1 MLDTYFYEILI
12 AAALAGGGLFLAGL
26 RNPIVFFYA
35 GLFGTA
41 ILKTPELPVVREK
54 FTIVELCL
62 LCLWMCWPLLLKG
75 RIPSKATG
83 LVYLWGG
90 AFCIICL
97 SSSLIAISTAPPR
110 MVTAKMAAYS
120 LLEAVN
126 YCYGVAILWTCV
138 QVLDSWQR
146 WVGAI
151 MAWVGGMAVASFV
164 GAAAVVGMA
173 PGWAYEETGR
183 INSTLR
189 NENQVPSMIL
199 PLLVVVLMIAVRR
212 GLPLRYRGFALAIFV
227 SALLAAIGTGSRT
240 AALMI
245 GLSGAGVVWILH
257 TAIQTK
263 RSVYRFQLAYLA
275 LAFAGVVVSY
285 FAIAWS
291 QYDGNYSLMST
302 PSWQRPAVLLIE
314 WFDGRRGL
322 DDTRPKQI
330 ANAMEYFWQSPI
342 LGTGPKFGSSFAA
355 TGGEVHNTYFSLLL
369 ETGFVGLSSFLAL
382 VWLAAYLGFDAARK
396 CRYPWYG
403 ILGRA
408 LIVGLFLIC
417 LYNATMLGLRQRN
430 IWFMLGM
437 LLAFSDLVAAG
448 VAPEL
453 ILPRSIPKGMRAIFV
468 DS

>member
-1 MLDTYFYEILI
+1 
-12 AAALAGGGLFLAGL
+12 
-26 RNPIVFFYA
+26 
-35 GLFGTA
+35 
-41 ILKTPELPVVREK
+41 
-54 FTIVELCL
+54 
-62 LCLWMCWPLLLKG
+62 
-75 RIPSKATG
+75 
-83 LVYLWGG
+83 
-90 AFCIICL
+90 
-97 SSSLIAISTAPPR
+97 
-110 MVTAKMAAYS
+110 
-120 LLEAVN
+120 
-126 YCYGVAILWTCV
+126 
-138 QVLDSWQR
+138 
-146 WVGAI
+146 
-151 MAWVGGMAVASFV
+151 
-164 GAAAVVGMA
+164 
-173 PGWAYEETGR
+173 
-183 INSTLR
+183 
-189 NENQVPSMIL
+189 
-199 PLLVVVLMIAVRR
+199 LVVVLMIAVRR